1 MAKVKLKF
9 PFRDSRG
16 VVHPRGVTEK
26 IPAGDKLPS
35 TAQVL
40 DEATEPES
48 TSESEPEPDTLSGL
62 QQAQKAKKTSAQK
75 QADGDKI

>member
-1 MAKVKLKF
+1 MVAVKLKF

-16 VVHPRGVTEK
+16 IVHPRGVTEK
-26 IPAGDKLPS
+26 IPEGDKLPS

-40 DEATEPES
+40 GETAEPEL
-48 TSESEPEPDTLSGL
+48 ELEPEPEPDTLSGL
-62 QQAQKAKKTSAQK
+62 QKEQKAKKTSAQK